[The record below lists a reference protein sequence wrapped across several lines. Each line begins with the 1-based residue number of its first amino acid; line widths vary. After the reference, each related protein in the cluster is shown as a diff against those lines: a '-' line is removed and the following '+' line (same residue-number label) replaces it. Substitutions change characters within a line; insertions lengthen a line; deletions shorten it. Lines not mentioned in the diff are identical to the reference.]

1 MKVSLR
7 EIIFLVAGVLIGGGL
22 LYIWEAPFFP
32 QPVYP
37 KDTFIVGK
45 VTLAP
50 ICPVETMPSD
60 PNCLPQPYKTTVQ
73 VTNSKAFQL
82 FDATVETN
90 DQGEFKVAID
100 DPYTYDVRVVGE
112 KSLLTC
118 TTETVGV
125 NSGET
130 KHIDLHCDTGIR

>member
-1 MKVSLR
+1 MWLSPSATLLIEWLKRIKRLPTLRGNVWSVKVSLR

-100 DPYTYDVRVVGE
+100 DPYTYDVRVVG
-112 KSLLTC
+112 
-118 TTETVGV
+118 
-125 NSGET
+125 
-130 KHIDLHCDTGIR
+130 